1 MGHTSSA
8 VKDRYNK
15 KNYKQFNVKIKPEL
29 YEKLENFCK
38 EKELSRSEFLTL
50 AIDTLS
56 KK

>member
-1 MGHTSSA
+1 MGHTSSD

-15 KNYKQFNVKIKPEL
+15 KNYKQFNVKIKPDLFE
-29 YEKLENFCK
+29 EIDAFCK
-38 EKELSRSEFLTL
+38 SKELSKSAFLKL